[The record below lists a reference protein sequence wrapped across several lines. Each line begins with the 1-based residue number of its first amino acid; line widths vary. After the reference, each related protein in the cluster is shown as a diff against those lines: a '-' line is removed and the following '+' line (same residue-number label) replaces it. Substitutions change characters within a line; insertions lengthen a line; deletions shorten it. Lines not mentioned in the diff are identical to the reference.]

1 VPAVIRRVLPAQPRV
16 LVPPRMAMALEPE
29 LNRAAIP
36 PRVTLDASAP
46 PFAGELRED
55 QHGFKVDCPPGSFT
69 VLATLRRAWN
79 FVGFSID
86 PGDAV
91 SPFTD
96 LALTLRTLGSGMNG
110 FVANQG
116 LPTLIGGSGTLSFVG
131 FTIGAPCEL
140 IFINATSGEASVTVH
155 GVRGEIWGMGEK

>member
-1 VPAVIRRVLPAQPRV
+1 MPAVIRRVVPAQPRV
-16 LVPPRMAMALEPE
+16 VVPPRMAMALQPE
-29 LNRAAIP
+29 LDRSAIP
-36 PRVTLDASAP
+36 ARVTLDANAP

-55 QHGFKVDCPPGSFT
+55 QHGFKVDCPSQSFT

-79 FVGFSID
+79 YVGFSID

-91 SPFTD
+91 SPFTG

-116 LPTLIGGSGTLSFVG
+116 LPTLIGGSGVLSFVG
-131 FTIGAPCEL
+131 FIVGAPCEL
-140 IFINATSGEASVTVH
+140 IFVNGTNGEGAITIH